1 MSVRSFNLSNF
12 QSFDD
17 DGAGINTVKRINIVI
32 GPNNSGKSKL
42 LRASTCLAV
51 IKSNLLSDNSHN
63 FRLTAKFTL
72 DTEIDQIYTRGAY
85 SGGLPGNTHWDGF
98 GKYIENIEIVADL
111 SKGSFS
117 IEEVDFSTPYD
128 WVRQHFQPAERILRG
143 KSDFIRSRVK
153 SANWYYV
160 AAERDIQPEIPLPSL
175 TIGPNGVG
183 VTGAITSVLN
193 DHDKDSDLVEKHLLD
208 DINEIAHPEYHYDR
222 ITVQKLEDDKWE
234 IYLHD
239 SKHGRVALSQCGSG
253 IKTILHIASLFNI
266 IIESQGSQVSNSL
279 IVLEEIENSLHPRT
293 QRSLLDYI
301 DKKVGNDSVCIIATH
316 SSTCLDYFQGRDDVS
331 FTRIF
336 QDEGITKSHEISA
349 FVDRTGVLDA
359 LGVKASDALNSNCV
373 IWVEGPSDRIYL
385 KHLIDLLSDD
395 ELHEGQHYSV
405 MFYGGKLLSHLTAD
419 DPQMVSE
426 LISLLKI
433 NRNSAILIDSD
444 RKKHGGWVNETK
456 RRIKNEAQETGAYVW
471 TSQGREIENYFKPEF
486 WASHM
491 TVTQSEVGPYDQVFE
506 AVKRK
511 KPDGKT
517 INTKVELARWATNH
531 ISVGDIALDGEARSK
546 EVIKF
551 IRASNYM

>member
-1 MSVRSFNLSNF
+1 M
-12 QSFDD
+12 
-17 DGAGINTVKRINIVI
+17 
-32 GPNNSGKSKL
+32 
-42 LRASTCLAV
+42 
-51 IKSNLLSDNSHN
+51 
-63 FRLTAKFTL
+63 
-72 DTEIDQIYTRGAY
+72 
-85 SGGLPGNTHWDGF
+85 
-98 GKYIENIEIVADL
+98 
-111 SKGSFS
+111 
-117 IEEVDFSTPYD
+117 
-128 WVRQHFQPAERILRG
+128 
-143 KSDFIRSRVK
+143 
-153 SANWYYV
+153 
-160 AAERDIQPEIPLPSL
+160 
-175 TIGPNGVG
+175 
-183 VTGAITSVLN
+183 
-193 DHDKDSDLVEKHLLD
+193 
-208 DINEIAHPEYHYDR
+208 
-222 ITVQKLEDDKWE
+222 
-234 IYLHD
+234 
-239 SKHGRVALSQCGSG
+239 
-253 IKTILHIASLFNI
+253 
-266 IIESQGSQVSNSL
+266 
-279 IVLEEIENSLHPRT
+279 
-293 QRSLLDYI
+293 
-301 DKKVGNDSVCIIATH
+301 
-316 SSTCLDYFQGRDDVS
+316 
-331 FTRIF
+331 
-336 QDEGITKSHEISA
+336 
-349 FVDRTGVLDA
+349 
-359 LGVKASDALNSNCV
+359 NSNCV